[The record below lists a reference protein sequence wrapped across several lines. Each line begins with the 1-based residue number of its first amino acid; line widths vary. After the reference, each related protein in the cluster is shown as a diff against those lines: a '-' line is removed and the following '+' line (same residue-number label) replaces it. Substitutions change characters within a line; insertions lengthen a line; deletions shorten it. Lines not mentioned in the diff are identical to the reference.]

1 MSKNLTKTYID
12 PNESFSL
19 NPNFICKETIIKD
32 NYDDY
37 FISDSFE
44 IYYSYHN
51 YNDIMLVSPNK
62 QYEIRI
68 ISLKTKKLIR
78 VLRGHSAPIGIVR
91 HFFDQKNK
99 IDYLISVDDNK
110 VLQVWDLSNN
120 FKIKQTLNL
129 MYKSIY
135 SAIMIFDS
143 LNDYI
148 ITSTFNNQNLAEDFT
163 KIFNLEDGK
172 FLRNIGSKLPSKS
185 HYLLPWKNPED
196 NLWYVIDFC
205 VGKILIYPING
216 DDKLFE
222 LKAGVD
228 FESQLTYYYGITMG
242 KDFTNLCAVS
252 EGGYIHIWNLLNK
265 NLIYTKRINKGNLN
279 TLLKWSDRY
288 IIVSDKK
295 NCSFYVIDIIDERI
309 ITKISKDVNDF
320 IKCFKKVKHPTLG
333 ECLITCNHAHLIQ
346 LWASPCYCFS

>member
-295 NCSFYVIDIIDERI
+295 NCSFYVIDIIDDRI

-320 IKCFKKVKHPTLG
+320 IKCFKKLKHPTLG

>member
-1 MSKNLTKTYID
+1 MSKNLIKTYID

-129 MYKSIY
+129 MYKNIY

-295 NCSFYVIDIIDERI
+295 NCSFYVIDIIDDRI

>member
-1 MSKNLTKTYID
+1 MSKKLTKTYID

-295 NCSFYVIDIIDERI
+295 NCSFYVIDIIDDRI

>member
-222 LKAGVD
+222 LKAGGD
-228 FESQLTYYYGITMG
+228 FESQLTYYSGITMG

-295 NCSFYVIDIIDERI
+295 NCSFYVIDIIDDRI

>member
-37 FISDSFE
+37 FILDSFE

-279 TLLKWSDRY
+279 ILLKWSDRY

-295 NCSFYVIDIIDERI
+295 NCSFYVIDIIDDRI

>member
-252 EGGYIHIWNLLNK
+252 EGGYIHMWNLLNK

-295 NCSFYVIDIIDERI
+295 NCSFYVIDIIDDRI

-320 IKCFKKVKHPTLG
+320 IKSFKKVKHPTLG

>member
-1 MSKNLTKTYID
+1 MSKNLIKTYID

-228 FESQLTYYYGITMG
+228 FEIQLTYYYGITMG

-295 NCSFYVIDIIDERI
+295 NCSFYVIDIIDDRI

>member
-1 MSKNLTKTYID
+1 MSKKLTKTYID

-222 LKAGVD
+222 LKSGVD

-295 NCSFYVIDIIDERI
+295 NCSFYVIDIIDDRI

>member
-242 KDFTNLCAVS
+242 KDFTNLCSVS

-295 NCSFYVIDIIDERI
+295 NCSFYVIDIIDDRI

>member
-196 NLWYVIDFC
+196 NLWYVIDYC

-295 NCSFYVIDIIDERI
+295 NCSFYVIDIIDDRI

>member
-172 FLRNIGSKLPSKS
+172 FLRNISSKLPSKS

-242 KDFTNLCAVS
+242 KNFTNLCAVS

-295 NCSFYVIDIIDERI
+295 NCSFYVIDIIDDRI

-320 IKCFKKVKHPTLG
+320 IKCFKKMKHPTLG

>member
-91 HFFDQKNK
+91 HFFEQKNK

-295 NCSFYVIDIIDERI
+295 NCSFYVIDIIDDRI

>member
-1 MSKNLTKTYID
+1 MSKKLTKTYID

-91 HFFDQKNK
+91 HFFEQKNK

-295 NCSFYVIDIIDERI
+295 NCSFYVIDIIDDRI

>member
-295 NCSFYVIDIIDERI
+295 NCSFYVIDIIDDRI

>member
-1 MSKNLTKTYID
+1 
-12 PNESFSL
+12 
-19 NPNFICKETIIKD
+19 
-32 NYDDY
+32 
-37 FISDSFE
+37 
-44 IYYSYHN
+44 
-51 YNDIMLVSPNK
+51 MLVSPNK

-163 KIFNLEDGK
+163 KIFNLENGK
-172 FLRNIGSKLPSKS
+172 FLRNIGSILPSMS
-185 HYLLPWKNPED
+185 YYLLPWKNPED

-216 DDKLFE
+216 GDDLFE

-228 FESQLTYYYGITMG
+228 FERGLTYYYGSTMG
-242 KDFTNLCAVS
+242 KDFTNLCVVS
-252 EGGYIHIWNLLNK
+252 EGGYIHIWNLLDK

-295 NCSFYVIDIIDERI
+295 NCLFYIIDIIDDRI
-309 ITKISKDVNDF
+309 ITKISKDVKDF
-320 IKCFKKVKHPTLG
+320 IKCFKKVKHPSLG

-346 LWASPCYCFS
+346 LWALPSNSFF

>member
-1 MSKNLTKTYID
+1 
-12 PNESFSL
+12 
-19 NPNFICKETIIKD
+19 
-32 NYDDY
+32 
-37 FISDSFE
+37 
-44 IYYSYHN
+44 
-51 YNDIMLVSPNK
+51 MLVSPNK

-295 NCSFYVIDIIDERI
+295 NCSFYVIDIIDDRI

>member
-37 FISDSFE
+37 FILDSFE

-295 NCSFYVIDIIDERI
+295 NCSFYVIDIIDDRI

>member
-1 MSKNLTKTYID
+1 MSKNLIKTYMD

-295 NCSFYVIDIIDERI
+295 NCSFYVIDIIDDRI

>member
-1 MSKNLTKTYID
+1 MSKNLIKTYID

-228 FESQLTYYYGITMG
+228 FEIQLTYYYGITMG

-295 NCSFYVIDIIDERI
+295 NCSFYVIDIIDDRI

-320 IKCFKKVKHPTLG
+320 IKCFKKVKHSTLG

>member
-12 PNESFSL
+12 PNETFSL

-295 NCSFYVIDIIDERI
+295 NCSFYVIDIIDDRI